1 MNFIKAMLAI
11 LFIAVF
17 LASCTP
23 AAKPTPTTP
32 VSPITPESK
41 PVPTPATPSTSLEFI
56 NPEQR
61 ISVPVDVTFI
71 ITVNANPTT
80 GYTWKETFDNTMLKM
95 VKRYTP
101 ANSGIVGAGGVEH
114 FEFQGIRSGETE
126 ISLIYW
132 RSFEPNNPPLE
143 TKTFKV
149 TIK

>member
-1 MNFIKAMLAI
+1 MNFIKATLAI
-11 LFIAVF
+11 LFIAS
-17 LASCTP
+17 LLIGCTP
-23 AAKPTPTTP
+23 AASPTP
-32 VSPITPESK
+32 
-41 PVPTPATPSTSLEFI
+41 VPATPATPSGALEFS

-61 ISVPVDVTFI
+61 ISVPVDVPFI
-71 ITVNANPTT
+71 ITLNSNPTT
-80 GYTWKETFDNTMLKM
+80 GYTWKETYDNTMLKM

-101 ANSGIVGAGGVEH
+101 ASSGMVGAGGVER
-114 FEFQGIRSGETE
+114 FEFQGIRSGDTE